1 MKDFIEE
8 LTLALRDYF
17 CGTVV
22 EREGKIVIE
31 LSDGDKFE
39 ISVKQI

>member
-8 LTLALRDYF
+8 LTLALQDYF

-22 EREGKIVIE
+22 ERESKIVIE
-31 LSDGDKFE
+31 LSDNGKFE
-39 ISVKQI
+39 ILVKQV